1 MFIYR
6 RYEQSPEITGG
17 PELEPEVND
26 NSEGDWSKSK
36 CQVDQPK
43 SSLNVRMELG
53 SSLEL
58 AGRGRDSR
66 RWKVNTER
74 MLRLGM
80 NIYNQTE
87 VQESIYSVL

>member
-1 MFIYR
+1 
-6 RYEQSPEITGG
+6 
-17 PELEPEVND
+17 
-26 NSEGDWSKSK
+26 
-36 CQVDQPK
+36 
-43 SSLNVRMELG
+43 MELG
-53 SSLEL
+53 SILEL
-58 AGRGRDSR
+58 AGRGRDLR